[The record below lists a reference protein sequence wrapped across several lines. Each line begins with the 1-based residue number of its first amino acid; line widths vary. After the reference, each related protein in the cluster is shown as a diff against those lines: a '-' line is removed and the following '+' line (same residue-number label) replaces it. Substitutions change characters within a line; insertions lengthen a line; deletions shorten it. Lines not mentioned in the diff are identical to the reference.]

1 MQQCPAVFRIG
12 CGLSGRWARNL
23 SGPIGAG
30 LMYPPTIND
39 DVSCAPACAG
49 ALALGWREARSPI
62 NCPGCLDR
70 VRSPENRVAERAR
83 KETREEHQ
91 LFSLLPNP
99 RAAMSVWSQNAE
111 GSTGSPLEWGSCRGA
126 AHALLGQARGE
137 SGERGP
143 SSRLSAF
150 HEGCRCF
157 SSPTSGPAPTHRL
170 NQRIAGMAELA
181 AFKLLEIVHSLRRTS
196 QSLFTLAVLVPGQL
210 LNNGQGTRN
219 KEQ

>member
-1 MQQCPAVFRIG
+1 MFRIG

-49 ALALGWREARSPI
+49 ALALGWREARSPV

-83 KETREEHQ
+83 KETRGEHQ

-99 RAAMSVWSQNAE
+99 RAAMNVWSQNAE

-137 SGERGP
+137 SGERGDLPAVCLP
-143 SSRLSAF
+143 SMKAAVAFPPQLQVQHQYTDSINASLAWPSWLLSSCSKLCA
-150 HEGCRCF
+150 
-157 SSPTSGPAPTHRL
+157 L
-170 NQRIAGMAELA
+170 YAEP
-181 AFKLLEIVHSLRRTS
+181 HSLYSR
-196 QSLFTLAVLVPGQL
+196 
-210 LNNGQGTRN
+210 GTRARAATEQWARN